1 MNHFPILFDLLEQL
15 MAGLEENQSKSNANY
30 RLKQFKIT
38 WYINQN
44 VKGRFTRFL
53 VSRIFI
59 WNRGKLMTFQQT
71 TIVERSI
78 IQYNDNNNMIIENDV
93 PL

>member
-38 WYINQN
+38 
-44 VKGRFTRFL
+44 
-53 VSRIFI
+53 
-59 WNRGKLMTFQQT
+59 
-71 TIVERSI
+71 
-78 IQYNDNNNMIIENDV
+78 
-93 PL
+93 